1 MKAPTSCCSI
11 GRIGQELDLGG
22 IPDSIVD
29 SLLTWGTILEP
40 CNDSPQGFR
49 SRRVSTP
56 LLEHGSPQ
64 LGLADLLTYCCLR
77 EGIIPH
83 LSLMG
88 RPLGKR
94 CATNGLPIATSDE
107 HVLDFVHHHPHGMI
121 TYGRKVDPAIVCA
134 QIVHAL
140 PETPMAF
147 LTGSKGR
154 GRQFCSQ
161 LTSILGRP
169 IVFADANT
177 APDERDQLVAVATFY
192 GSQQVYPELEHRRLV
207 VVLDAEEATSEQGQF
222 ALSRCLGA
230 NLFAFCSLGRHVPPR
245 ARDRI
250 SRTFGFYS
258 VAVPKHG
265 QRLRPVVT
273 MERKL
278 SGVSPASWQRNHNQ
292 GNSESIHTACITK
305 NHVRTR
311 QIARSAQHILQQ
323 PQAWGIAVPTSPS
336 FGPALRVVLVAAD
349 PAHAARF
356 AKQLPS
362 WSLYLQGPMAA
373 KHPAVVANPQQYTSV
388 WSPIAPGIITT
399 PFGLATIN
407 NKWIDILI
415 WAVGDEYGP
424 AISPY
429 RLSQPLTDERPL
441 YLLDFLDDYHRLTR
455 QRSHKRARNYARNE
469 WLPAGVDPH
478 THRIKSFLAHHD
490 RVREQFDVA

>member
-1 MKAPTSCCSI
+1 MITGSKAGSI
-11 GRIGQELDLGG
+11 GRNGQELDLVG

-29 SLLTWGTILEP
+29 SLLSWRTTLEP
-40 CNDSPQGFR
+40 CDDSPQGFR
-49 SRRVSTP
+49 NRRVSTP

-64 LGLADLLTYCCLR
+64 LGLADPLTYLCLQA
-77 EGIIPH
+77 GIKPRM
-83 LSLMG
+83 SSMG

-94 CATNGLPIATSDE
+94 CTPNELPVPTQDD
-107 HVLDFVHHHPHGMI
+107 HVLDSLDRQPHGI
-121 TYGRKVDPAIVCA
+121 IEYGRGVDLATLSA
-134 QIVHAL
+134 QIVNAL

-192 GSQQVYPELEHRRLV
+192 GSQQVYPELEHRQLV
-207 VVLDAEEATSEQGQF
+207 IVLDAEEAVSEHGQF
-222 ALSRCLGA
+222 VLWRCLNA
-230 NLFAFCSLGRHVPPR
+230 KLFGLHPLGRQVPPW

-250 SRTFGFYS
+250 ARTFGFYS

-278 SGVSPASWQRNHNQ
+278 NGVSPASWQRNHDQ
-292 GNSESIHTACITK
+292 GNSESIYTACITK

-311 QIARSAQHILQQ
+311 QIARFAQRILKQ
-323 PQAWGIAVPTSPS
+323 PQDWGISVPTSPS

-415 WAVGDEYGP
+415 WAVGDKYGP
-424 AISPY
+424 ALSPY
-429 RLSQPLTDERPL
+429 RLAQPLSDERPL
-441 YLLDFLDDYHRLTR
+441 YLLDFFDDYHRMTR
-455 QRSHKRARNYARNE
+455 DWSHKRARNYVRRE

-478 THRIKSFLAHHD
+478 THRIQAFLAHHERD
-490 RVREQFDVA
+490 REQFDVA